1 MLLIN
6 MYNGGQILNT
16 LTGVSYDIRVACI
29 FSTDETM
36 SIHDLKMQIHVSL
49 KLLHSHFNISIS
61 VRINIAPLG
70 LGDFFIVYLGLFLM
84 KFGE

>member
-1 MLLIN
+1 
-6 MYNGGQILNT
+6 
-16 LTGVSYDIRVACI
+16 
-29 FSTDETM
+29 
-36 SIHDLKMQIHVSL
+36 L